1 MAMVVV
7 NLGVPV
13 VLVAGD
19 NWICEQATA
28 LFGDIATVETKVGMD
43 TAELGLHPGVVREM
57 IRTRTTSALRDLD
70 RFEPY
75 RMEPPYEMVLKVRR
89 EKTPYPGAEKTGEGE
104 FTFISMDFLE
114 VMDAFNAMK

>member
-1 MAMVVV
+1 
-7 NLGVPV
+7 
-13 VLVAGD
+13 
-19 NWICEQATA
+19 
-28 LFGDIATVETKVGMD
+28 
-43 TAELGLHPGVVREM
+43 M
-57 IRTRTTSALRDLD
+57 IRTRTTSALRDLA
-70 RFEPY
+70 RFDPY